1 MISEISFLWRHN
13 LVVYYS
19 RPWYLLAGGAQNPGF
34 ALYMYEWFVSINQ
47 WFKKYDSE
55 IHAALE

>member
-1 MISEISFLWRHN
+1 MTNSLGTIARVLDISRQEEHK
-13 LVVYYS
+13 
-19 RPWYLLAGGAQNPGF
+19 NPGF

-55 IHAALE
+55 IYAALE